1 MSSQPQQ
8 QNIISN
14 IQTMNANVRFN
25 DELVGNVVAAGG
37 VTTLT
42 SNGCMGISGITGV
55 SPPLPSFEPK
65 FNYVTFNTANSAQ
78 IMSMVVINSQVNI
91 FLTYNI
97 IFHLK
102 L

>member
-1 MSSQPQQ
+1 MPSQPQQ
-8 QNIISN
+8 QNIIAN
-14 IQTMNANVRFN
+14 IQTMNPNVRFN

-42 SNGCMGISGITGV
+42 SNGCMGISGLTGI

-91 FLTYNI
+91 FLFNVVYG
-97 IFHLK
+97 
-102 L
+102 